1 MLDLIPEVTAAALTF
16 AIREEAVAEE
26 ERFDTVDLEDEVVM
40 LPSLTGKRL
49 VAIIPS
55 LIIIVRD
62 EEDDEDG
69 GVWVWITTR
78 DGNDVWMNKRAIMYD
93 PVITKGTPYAN
104 IIKGVMDGAVKAFL
118 INWYR

>member
-69 GVWVWITTR
+69 GV
-78 DGNDVWMNKRAIMYD
+78 
-93 PVITKGTPYAN
+93 
-104 IIKGVMDGAVKAFL
+104 
-118 INWYR
+118 